1 MIYKNKRKS
10 IIPKCC
16 RNIIWKSLDRRTSYH
31 YMEEL
36 LFGFAGE
43 GQYIFNVSKQIKRYY

>member
-36 LFGFAGE
+36 LCGFAGE

>member
-1 MIYKNKRKS
+1 MIYKNKHKS

-16 RNIIWKSLDRRTSYH
+16 TNIIWKSLNRRTSHY
-31 YMEEL
+31 YMEVL

-43 GQYIFNVSKQIKRYY
+43 GQYIFNISKQIKRYY